1 MTIAIKRAGAAL
13 VVAGA
18 TAAIL
23 GAATQVQ
30 AASTLRWSN
39 YLPGKHPLLN
49 RVFKPWMKEVQ
60 KVTGGRVKFQYQV
73 APYGPPPRQY
83 DLVADGVAHATFA
96 LNGFTP
102 GRFPLTGIAELP
114 FLSESAEAL
123 SVAYWRT
130 YQKFLAK
137 AGEYKGTELMAVSTH
152 GPGNIW
158 GTKTQ
163 YTSVADMQGKKFMVW
178 GGTINK
184 VASLIGAVPVFVPVP
199 KGYETLSSGVVD
211 GFLVNIDAPW
221 KFKLTKFLRHRTH
234 VPGGVYNSTFYIVVN
249 QKAWAAISKK
259 DQEAIRGVSG
269 EKLTRAMG
277 KIWDLGDKL
286 AKAFYD
292 KDGVK
297 SITASPEFVTHLK
310 EKLGVLEQEWIAA
323 AKAKGVDGAAALA
336 YLRAEEAKEAKAMM
350 KK

>member
-1 MTIAIKRAGAAL
+1 MTRTLKMVGGALLTAGMAASL
-13 VVAGA
+13 TGTVG
-18 TAAIL
+18 TAQ
-23 GAATQVQ
+23 AAT
-30 AASTLRWSN
+30 TLRWSN

-49 RVFKPWMKEVQ
+49 RVFKPWMKAVE
-60 KVTGGRVKFQYQV
+60 KATEGRAKFQFQV

-137 AGEYKGTELMAVSTH
+137 AGEYKGTQLMAVSTH

-158 GTKTQ
+158 GTKKQ
-163 YTSVADMQGKKFMVW
+163 YTSLADMQGKKFMVW
-178 GGTINK
+178 GGTINQ
-184 VASLIGAVPVFVPVP
+184 VAKLAGAVPVFVPVP

-234 VPGGVYNSTFYIVVN
+234 VPGGVYNSTFYIVMN
-249 QKAWAAISKK
+249 GKAWASLSEK
-259 DQEAIRGVSG
+259 DQKAVMAVSG

-277 KIWDLGDKL
+277 KVWDGGDRL

-292 KDGVK
+292 KTGVK
-297 SITASPEFVTHLK
+297 SVTASPAFVK
-310 EKLGVLEQEWIAA
+310 ELQGKLSVLEQQWIAL
-323 AKAKGVDGAAALA
+323 AKSKGIDGKAALA
-336 YLRAEEAKEAKAMM
+336 YLRAEEAKEAKAM